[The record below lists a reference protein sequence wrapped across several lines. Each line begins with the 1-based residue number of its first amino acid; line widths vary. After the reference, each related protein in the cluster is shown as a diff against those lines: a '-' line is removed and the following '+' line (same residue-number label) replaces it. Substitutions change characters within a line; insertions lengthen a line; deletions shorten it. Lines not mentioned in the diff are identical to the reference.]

1 MNYLKKISLK
11 RKKIFI
17 VGGLGLIGE
26 ETSKALHQLGGKIFV
41 LDNNF
46 QRHKNSRYFK
56 KNGINFVNFDC
67 SNLSSLEKNFK
78 KL

>member
-41 LDNNF
+41 LDTLVIGVG
-46 QRHKNSRYFK
+46 KKKFK
-56 KNGINFVNFDC
+56 SQK
-67 SNLSSLEKNFK
+67 SLENR
-78 KL
+78 L